1 MPRELL
7 SIRDV
12 CDRYGLSEKT
22 VRRKI
27 KAGLLD
33 AYRCGPRLLKLDAA
47 EVEAALMHPV
57 ASDANDIEAA
67 ITRIVAAAPPL
78 TADQRSRI
86 STLLRT
92 GSDMDR
98 RVAHATKHP
107 CHGVPA
113 SLGGVA
119 LRRAP

>member
-1 MPRELL
+1 VPRELL

-47 EVEAALMHPV
+47 EVETALMHPV

-86 STLLRT
+86 SALLRT
-92 GSDMDR
+92 GSDMDS
-98 RVAHATKHP
+98 RVD
-107 CHGVPA
+107 HGA
-113 SLGGVA
+113 A
-119 LRRAP
+119 